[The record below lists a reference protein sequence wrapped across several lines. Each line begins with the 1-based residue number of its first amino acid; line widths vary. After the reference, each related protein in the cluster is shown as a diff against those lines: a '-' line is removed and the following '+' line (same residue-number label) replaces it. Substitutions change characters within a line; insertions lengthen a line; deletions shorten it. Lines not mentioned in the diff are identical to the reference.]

1 MARSVGLDEL
11 DPFTQRYQFMKEVGR
26 GAFGSV
32 FKALD
37 VKQAQTNGSSKGQQ
51 NGVSGPNDNFVAIK
65 KLLYDRK
72 YEQREVPMLMEIKN
86 KRLNDNIIKL
96 KDRYLKQVQ
105 EVNQKK
111 PWQRITKEYL
121 FIVTDYLP
129 HTICDLN
136 VSPSIY
142 LTPNGQES
150 AIMPSNVSPQQ
161 MAQAKVKCLESIRQV
176 MHGVFKGLKD
186 LHSIGITHRDIK
198 LSNILLDNDRLPI
211 QRVKICD
218 LGSSKKLL
226 SDPKD

>member
-1 MARSVGLDEL
+1 
-11 DPFTQRYQFMKEVGR
+11 MKEVGR

-37 VKQAQTNGSSKGQQ
+37 VKLAQQNNSKSQIPQTNI
-51 NGVSGPNDNFVAIK
+51 DNFVAIK

-96 KDRYLKQVQ
+96 KDRYLKQYQ

-111 PWQRITKEYL
+111 PWQKLNKEYL

-136 VSPSIY
+136 VSPQIY
-142 LTPNGQES
+142 LTPNG
-150 AIMPSNVSPQQ
+150 
-161 MAQAKVKCLESIRQV
+161 
-176 MHGVFKGLKD
+176 
-186 LHSIGITHRDIK
+186 
-198 LSNILLDNDRLPI
+198 
-211 QRVKICD
+211 
-218 LGSSKKLL
+218 
-226 SDPKD
+226 